1 MAHVE
6 PNTTIRFLRGVPLD
20 TAHRNTW
27 YFTTGANQQ
36 QRFLSYLK
44 STLNEQSYQRVG
56 ENSLNVEK
64 PIDDMLDVNYMA
76 FNNVSHGNKWFY
88 AFVDSV
94 DYVNE
99 NCTRVNYH
107 IDNLQ
112 TYLFDV
118 DFGECFIEREHV
130 KRDDIVNNLVPE
142 PIEVGDFTVMNAQA
156 YRPSGAETGSAG
168 VLVYYS
174 PKTPKGQ
181 IYNSIYAA
189 YSVWGYQLTNNP
201 TVDAQNIDDKINML
215 ISENNSIVGVTCVPA
230 YMAAVGADGRLSSAN
245 YQRNIQLPYAMGFP
259 KKDGTE
265 YYPKNMK
272 LYTPQF
278 AKVVVESPSGDR
290 QEYSRVGFLGGEGVN
305 FNFQLVSTA
314 WPAPE
319 QRCYALNYENPI
331 GVDPAKYVRYTDFP
345 SLSWAEDSMNAWWA
359 QNGNA
364 FLLSTI
370 ANIGAT
376 AIGAATLNP
385 ALAAVGIGGLASGV
399 AGAASA
405 GSAPA
410 SVQGGQQPWQG
421 GGQVEEPKRAKPE
434 PPTGADVV
442 KQAVASMTTLATVSS
457 KPAIVRNGANTG
469 SLSVLNG
476 WFGFFMFYQMGIYGE
491 YAESVDKFLTMFGY
505 QVNTVKKPNIG
516 GGGDMCTKFNY
527 LKTNG
532 ANVFAKKSSGC
543 PADAVA
549 DIAHIL
555 DNGVTFWTDGVTIG
569 DYSGNNRGS

>member
-6 PNTTIRFLRGVPLD
+6 PNTILRLFRGVPLD

-27 YFTTGANQQ
+27 YFANTNA
-36 QRFLSYLK
+36 QRARFNGYVKHELSQ
-44 STLNEQSYQRVG
+44 QSYQRVSD
-56 ENSLNVEK
+56 NAVNVEL
-64 PIDDMLDVNYMA
+64 PVDEVLDINYMA
-76 FNNVSHGNKWFY
+76 FNNQSHGNKWFY
-88 AFVDSV
+88 AFVDGV
-94 DYVNE
+94 EYVNE
-99 NCTRVNYH
+99 NCTRVNYRM
-107 IDNLQ
+107 DNLQ
-112 TYLFDV
+112 TYFFDV
-118 DFGECFIEREHV
+118 TFGDCFIEREHV
-130 KRDDIVNNLVPE
+130 KKDDIINNLVPE
-142 PIEVGDFTVMNAQA
+142 PLEVGDFTVMDAQG
-156 YRPSGAETGSAG
+156 YRPSGDETSSAG

-174 PKTPKGQ
+174 PKTPRGQ
-181 IYNSIYAA
+181 IYNSIYAG
-189 YSVWGYQLTNNP
+189 YSVWGYRLTNDP
-201 TVDAQNIDDKINML
+201 IVDAQNIDDKINL
-215 ISENNSIVGVTCVPA
+215 LVAESNVIVGITCVPS
-230 YMAAVGADGRLSSAN
+230 YMAAVGKDGRLSSAN

-259 KKDGTE
+259 KKDGTV

-290 QEYSRVGFLGGEGVN
+290 QEYSRVGFLGGDGVS

-319 QRCYALNYENPI
+319 QRCYALNYDNPI

-345 SLSWAEDSMNAWWA
+345 SLSWAEDSMTAWWA
-359 QNGNA
+359 QNGTS
-364 FLLSTI
+364 FLLSAI
-370 ANIGAT
+370 GNIGITAAGVAT
-376 AIGAATLNP
+376 MNP
-385 ALAAVGIGGLASGV
+385 AITAVGVGGLAQGISGV
-399 AGAASA
+399 AGAS
-405 GSAPA
+405 SAPTG
-410 SVQGGQQPWQG
+410 VQGGQQPSQG
-421 GGQVEEPKRAKPE
+421 GAQAEEPKRAKPE
-434 PPTGADVV
+434 PPTGADVA
-442 KQAVASMTTLATVSS
+442 KQAVASMTTFAAVSS

-476 WFGFFMFYQMGIYGE
+476 WFGYFMFYQMGIYGE

-532 ANVFAKKSSGC
+532 ANVFAKTNSGA
-543 PADAVA
+543 PADAVS

-569 DYSGNNRGS
+569 DYSGDNRG

>member
-6 PNTTIRFLRGVPLD
+6 PNTMVRLFSGVPLD

-27 YFTTGANQQ
+27 YFKSHGEQQ
-36 QRFLSYLK
+36 QRFLQYLK
-44 STLNEQSYQRVG
+44 LTFNAQSYQRAH
-56 ENSLNVEK
+56 ENAINVEST
-64 PIDDMLDVNYMA
+64 IDQLLDVNYMA
-76 FNNVSHGNKWFY
+76 FSNQSHGDKWFY

-118 DFGECFIEREHV
+118 DFGACFIEREHV
-130 KRDDIVNNLVPE
+130 KRDDIINNLVPE
-142 PIEVGDFTVMNAQA
+142 PLEVGDFTVMNAQA
-156 YRPSGAETGSAG
+156 YRPAGYDSGSAG

-189 YSVWGYQLTNNP
+189 YSVWGYQLTNDP
-201 TVDAQNIDDKINML
+201 VGDAQKIDEKINTL
-215 ISENNSIVGVTCVPA
+215 IAESNVIVGVTCVPS
-230 YMAAVGADGRLSSAN
+230 YMAAVGADGRLSRAN
-245 YQRNIQLPYAMGFP
+245 YQRDVPLPYALGFP
-259 KKDGTE
+259 KKDGTT

-278 AKVVVESPSGDR
+278 AKIVVESPSGDR
-290 QEYSRVGFLGGEGVN
+290 QEYSRVGFLGGDGVS
-305 FNFQLVSTA
+305 FTFRLVSTA
-314 WPAPE
+314 WPVPE

-331 GVDPAKYVRYTDFP
+331 GADPAKYVRYTDFP
-345 SLSWAEDSMNAWWA
+345 SLSWSEDSMTAWWA

-370 ANIGAT
+370 ANIGFT
-376 AIGAATLNP
+376 AAGVAMGNP
-385 ALAAVGIGGLASGV
+385 VLAAAGVSGIASGV
-399 AGAASA
+399 SGAANA

-410 SVQGGQQPWQG
+410 SVQGGQQMLQG
-421 GGQVEEPKRAKPE
+421 GGQVDEPKRAKPE

-469 SLSVLNG
+469 SLSMLNG

-491 YAESVDKFLTMFGY
+491 FAETVDNFLTMFGY
-505 QVNTVKKPNIG
+505 QVNAVKKPNIA
-516 GGGDMCTKFNY
+516 GGDMCTKFNY

-532 ANVFAKKSSGC
+532 ANVFAKKNSGC
-543 PADAVA
+543 PADATA

-555 DNGVTFWTDGVTIG
+555 DTGVTFWTDGVTIG
-569 DYSGNNRGS
+569 DYTGDNRGA